1 MPEIVHQVSSN
12 KFPENVVGLSS
23 LSSVTYSKWENNYSS
38 VFQGA
43 LFPVP
48 IFNDFSVKYHSQL
61 ITFEP
66 FVVCPRCLRRKEE
79 KNEMKQR

>member
-12 KFPENVVGLSS
+12 KFPENVVGFSS

-79 KNEMKQR
+79 KNEMK